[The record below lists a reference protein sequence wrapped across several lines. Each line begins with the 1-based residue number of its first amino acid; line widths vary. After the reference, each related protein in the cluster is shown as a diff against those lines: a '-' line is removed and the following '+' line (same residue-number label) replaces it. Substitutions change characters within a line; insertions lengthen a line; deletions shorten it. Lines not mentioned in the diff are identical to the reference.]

1 MRKKILFS
9 LALAVLG
16 IHVGAQTK
24 AIVPVP
30 SVRPNA
36 YQRAQIDRKY
46 GMFVH
51 FGIIHFMIR
60 SGQTD
65 LNPPAHMLHQQLR
78 LNNGFRQQRKPG

>member
-36 YQRAQIDRKY
+36 YQRAQIDQKY

-51 FGIIHFMIR
+51 FGMNTFHD
-60 SGQTD
+60 QEWTD
-65 LNPPAHMLHQQLR
+65 GSKPASTYA
-78 LNNGFRQQRKPG
+78 PSAIE